1 MATTDARPGFRLPWS
16 SDRTETGDPADAPT
30 PDQVAEASSDV
41 RESETTTMTDAAPAE
56 TQTGGDVV
64 PVSHQPVEPPTPPR
78 KTSKFLA
85 DLTKAM
91 QAAAESARADTM
103 DKFSADAKAHIE
115 AIHADTANE
124 AVELRKQADDDIASI
139 REWSKG
145 EIARIREETDHRINE
160 RKAGLEREIEDH
172 GGAIEMRVERVQARV
187 TAFETEMT
195 AFFERLMREEDP
207 TRFAAMAESLPEPP
221 PFDIDRPARSATAV
235 VDAPA
240 SPTETSEAL
249 AADTSATEAPA
260 ETAYTEA
267 TPVEAT
273 ADAPTAD
280 EPTVEV
286 AATGETDV
294 QSSSEPESESEA
306 TVADAQGTDETQT
319 ESPAEPASADTGD
332 LFSIADDGPAEAV
345 DPRLVAIGMDAEFAA
360 AEAEAATFD
369 QAQSE
374 GASGAQPSDDEI
386 PTIADDALAARLAG
400 LVPDGEP
407 APSETSTTRVVVLGL
422 VSVASIA
429 GFKRSLSRAAGVHS
443 VGVSSGPDGEF
454 VFAVNHGPDAAL
466 KDVIPTLSGFSAR
479 VTGEDDGS
487 LTVTAK
493 DPEAEG

>member
-30 PDQVAEASSDV
+30 PDQVAEASSDE
-41 RESETTTMTDAAPAE
+41 RESETTTMTDAAPAG
-56 TQTGGDVV
+56 TQTAGDVA
-64 PVSHQPVEPPTPPR
+64 PAAHQPVEPPSPPR

-124 AVELRKQADDDIASI
+124 AVELRKQADDDIAGI

-195 AFFERLMREEDP
+195 AFFDRLMREEDP

-221 PFDIDRPARSATAV
+221 PFDIDRPAWSVAAV

-240 SPTETSEAL
+240 GPTETSEAP
-249 AADTSATEAPA
+249 AVDTPASEAHA
-260 ETAYTEA
+260 ETAYGETA
-267 TPVEAT
+267 PVEAT
-273 ADAPTAD
+273 ADAPAAD
-280 EPTVEV
+280 EPTAEV
-286 AATGETDV
+286 AARGETDV
-294 QSSSEPESESEA
+294 ESTSQPESEPEA
-306 TVADAQGTDETQT
+306 VADDQSTAETQT
-319 ESPAEPASADTGD
+319 DLPAEPASADTGD
-332 LFSIADDGPAEAV
+332 LFSIANDGPAEAV
-345 DPRLVAIGMDAEFAA
+345 DPRLVAIGMDAGFAA
-360 AEAEAATFD
+360 AEAEAAAFD
-369 QAQSE
+369 PAQPE
-374 GASGAQPSDDEI
+374 GASDTQPSDDEI

-407 APSETSTTRVVVLGL
+407 APSETSSTRVVVLGL

-479 VTGEDDGS
+479 ITGEDDGS